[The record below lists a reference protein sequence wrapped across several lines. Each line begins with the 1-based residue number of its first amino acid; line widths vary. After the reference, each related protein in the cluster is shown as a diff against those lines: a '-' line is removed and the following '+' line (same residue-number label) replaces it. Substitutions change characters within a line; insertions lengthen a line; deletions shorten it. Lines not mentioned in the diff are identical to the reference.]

1 MTTKNTLLSSVLLWF
16 LGSVATA
23 AVTCNITSSACANGG
38 TAFCNAAGY
47 APTVDANGTFWSTGS
62 CGKTPYAIRCVEM
75 LWVKDKN
82 GGNIRLRETRP
93 TFGCCDKQGNTYV
106 TPLEA
111 DAKQNCD
118 HP

>member
-1 MTTKNTLLSSVLLWF
+1 MITKKALVGVLFGF
-16 LGSVATA
+16 LGSVAAEA
-23 AVTCNITSSACANGG
+23 ATCNITSSVCANGG
-38 TAFCNAAGY
+38 SAVCSASTYGQTA
-47 APTVDANGTFWSTGS
+47 DANGTFWSTAS
-62 CGKTPYAIRCVEM
+62 CGKTTYAIRCVES

-82 GGNIRLRETRP
+82 GGATRLRETRP